1 MPFGDARSLSD
12 DEVYAVTAYLLYLN
26 DVVTDEEFE
35 LSQENFTSIHLPN
48 EAGFIEDDRA
58 REAHYARKAEPC
70 MTDCKPGPVKI
81 TQRARALDVTP
92 DRSEESRERTEG
104 VRTCRYRW

>member
-81 TQRARALDVTP
+81 TQRARVL
-92 DRSEESRERTEG
+92 RSEERRVGKACVS
-104 VRTCRYRW
+104 TCRSRWSPYH